1 MNWWSLAGLEKW
13 RQSASALMGA
23 CLPARDEGTLR
34 LCLDKVWIADAGA
47 RLVSEQTGSKSVG
60 SRTLEILMREGP

>member
-1 MNWWSLAGLEKW
+1 MNW
-13 RQSASALMGA
+13 MGA

>member
-1 MNWWSLAGLEKW
+1 
-13 RQSASALMGA
+13 LMGA

-47 RLVSEQTGSKSVG
+47 RLVSEQEASPLAAA
-60 SRTLEILMREGP
+60 RWRF